1 LFDALAASK
10 GDPVD
15 FISYDRR
22 LVEKLCEL
30 NCLTRDLDVDNVG
43 GKLVS
48 SGTLWV

>member
-30 NCLTRDLDVDNVG
+30 NFLTRDLDVDNVG